1 MKIFY
6 SLLVV
11 LMTTIGTM
19 AQTEATIYEI
29 QGQAAASPLA
39 GQVVTTHGIVT
50 GVTNF
55 GFYIQDGEGAWNGVY
70 VYTTN
75 YTADLGDDVSVTA
88 EVQEYY
94 EMTELGYVDDVT
106 VLSTGNQLPE
116 PAVIT
121 AQQASMEDYEGVLAR
136 VNDVTVTVLPNQYG
150 IWTTVD
156 ANNDELL
163 VDDDMFDYNPSIG
176 EQLSIIG
183 IVVYTFSERKI
194 NPRSL
199 EDIIGGTGGE
209 EVSIYDIQGQ
219 TGLSPFEGQDVTTS
233 GIVTG
238 IAYNG
243 YFIQD
248 GSGPWNGIFVFDT
261 ENVPEV
267 GDDVT
272 VMGEVQEYYDMTE
285 LGYIS
290 SFVVNSQGNEVPE
303 ATVIT
308 GQQSLMEDYES
319 VLVRVENVE
328 VTELPN
334 NYNEWQGTAADGE
347 TMVMDD
353 VMFEYTPSIGDHLN
367 ITGCMMYS
375 FSVFKLNP
383 RFTEDIAPFNSVG
396 ENHGNIHISVF
407 PNPATDEVTIRS
419 DQIINEIAIFNA
431 AGSLMF
437 QSGELKVN
445 SNTQDLSELPEG
457 IYMIRVSF
465 TDKTFT
471 TQKIMIR

>member
-1 MKIFY
+1 MKTFY
-6 SLLVV
+6 SFLVV
-11 LMTTIGTM
+11 LITAIGAM

-29 QGQAAASPLA
+29 QGQAAASPYD
-39 GQVVTTHGIVT
+39 GQTVTTHGIVT
-50 GVTNF
+50 GVDNI
-55 GFYIQDGEGAWNGVY
+55 GFYMQDGTGAWNGIF

-75 YTADLGDDVSVTA
+75 YNPALGDEVSVTA

-94 EMTELGYVDDVT
+94 ELTELSNVDEVT
-106 VLSTGNQLPE
+106 ILSSGNQLPE
-116 PAVIT
+116 TTLIT
-121 AQQASMEDYEGVLAR
+121 AQLASLEDFEGVLVR
-136 VNDVTVTVLPNQYG
+136 VNNVTVTALLQYG
-150 IWTTVD
+150 IFATID
-156 ANNDELL
+156 ENNDELL
-163 VDDDMFDYNPSIG
+163 VDDDMFDYNPVIG
-176 EQLSIIG
+176 EQLSLVG
-183 IVVYTFSERKI
+183 PMTYSFSERKI
-194 NPRSL
+194 LPRSL
-199 EDIIGGTGGE
+199 EDIIGGTSGL

-219 TGLSPFEGQDVTTS
+219 TGLSPYKDQDVTTS

-248 GSGPWNGIFVFDT
+248 GGGPWNGIFVFDN

-334 NYNEWQGTAADGE
+334 NYKEWKGMAADGE

-353 VMFEYTPSIGDHLN
+353 VMFEYTPEMGAHLN
-367 ITGCMMYS
+367 ITGCMTYS

-383 RFTEDIAPFNSVG
+383 RFAEDITPFNSVG
-396 ENHGNIHISVF
+396 ENPGKVHISVF
-407 PNPATDEVTIRS
+407 PNPATDNVTISS
-419 DQIINEIAIFNA
+419 DQIINDIAVFNA

-437 QSGELKVN
+437 QSDELNVK

-465 TDKTFT
+465 TDNTYT
-471 TQKIMIR
+471 SQKIMIR

>member
-1 MKIFY
+1 MKTFY
-6 SLLVV
+6 SFLVV
-11 LMTTIGTM
+11 LITAIGAM

-29 QGQAAASPLA
+29 QGQAAASPLI

-75 YTADLGDDVSVTA
+75 YTANLGDDVSVTA

-116 PAVIT
+116 PVVIT
-121 AQQASMEDYEGVLAR
+121 AQEASMEDYEGVLAR
-136 VNDVTVTVLPNQYG
+136 VNDVTVTALPNQYG

-163 VDDDMFDYNPSIG
+163 VDDDMFDYNPSMG

-199 EDIIGGTGGE
+199 DDIIGGSGPQ
-209 EVSIYDIQGQ
+209 EVPIYDIQGQ
-219 TGLSPFEGQDVTTS
+219 TGLSPYEGQDVTTS

-248 GSGPWNGIFVFDT
+248 GSGPWNGIFVFDN

-303 ATVIT
+303 ATIIT

-319 VLVRVENVE
+319 VLVRVENIE

-334 NYNEWQGTAADGE
+334 NYNEWQGMAADGE

-353 VMFEYTPSIGDHLN
+353 VMFEYTPEMGAHLN

-383 RFTEDIAPFNSVG
+383 RFAEDITPFNSVG
-396 ENHGNIHISVF
+396 ENSGKVRISVF
-407 PNPATDEVTIRS
+407 PNPATDNVTISS
-419 DQIINEIAIFNA
+419 DQIINDIVIFNA

-465 TDKTFT
+465 TDNTYT
-471 TQKIMIR
+471 SQKIMIR